1 MSANDIAII
10 GLSGRFP
17 GARNVNEFW
26 KNLRS
31 GVESISFFTDE
42 ELISDG
48 IDPSLFGMKNYVK
61 AGTYIEEAE
70 SFDHAFF
77 NINHKEAEYM
87 DPQHRL
93 FLEHA
98 YNSLDD
104 SGYID
109 NQHDAKIGV
118 YASEFLNT
126 YLLNNLYTNKHA
138 VNYEY
143 EKFMNSA
150 TFAKMNEKM
159 IKLNG
164 ITTIGSMRAGSVYNQ
179 FSNKPLNTVADAKGV
194 INRVAQM
201 APLVQCWKAY
211 GAKPTSMDWGE
222 IYTSLQTGVITA
234 IDNPILDMYDEKFH
248 EAIKYVNM
256 TNNIYNMISYQTSM
270 AFWNK
275 LTDKEKAVFK
285 KATKVAS
292 EKGAAE
298 VKKRLDGVIA
308 ELKKQGKEFVQTDT
322 SGFKKA
328 IKDNI
333 DTILAGNKDAI
344 AVYNL
349 IMKKEY

>member
-1 MSANDIAII
+1 MKKIFLIVC
-10 GLSGRFP
+10 LSLIMAAGISTP
-17 GARNVNEFW
+17 GFAGKKICKLGHVN
-26 KNLRS
+26 S
-31 GVESISFFTDE
+31 PASIFQ
-42 ELISDG
+42 
-48 IDPSLFGMKNYVK
+48 FG
-61 AGTYIEEAE
+61 AL
-70 SFDHAFF
+70 AF
-77 NINHKEAEYM
+77 KEAVEKELPDWTIEVYPAGQLGGTLSLIQGLTLGTVDIYTEFISTFADLVPEYKVFAV
-87 DPQHRL
+87 HYK
-93 FLEHA
+93 F
-98 YNSLDD
+98 D
-104 SGYID
+104 SVD
-109 NQHDAKIGV
+109 
-118 YASEFLNT
+118 
-126 YLLNNLYTNKHA
+126 
-138 VNYEY
+138 EY

-159 IKLNG
+159 IKMNG

-179 FSNKPLNTVADAKGV
+179 FSNKPMKTVADAKGV

-308 ELKKQGKEFVQTDT
+308 DLKKQGKTFIQTDT